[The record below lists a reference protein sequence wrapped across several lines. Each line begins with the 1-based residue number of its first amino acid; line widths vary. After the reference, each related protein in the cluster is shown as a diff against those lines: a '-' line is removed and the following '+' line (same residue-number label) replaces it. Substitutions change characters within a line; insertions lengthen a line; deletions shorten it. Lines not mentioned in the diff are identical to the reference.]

1 MYQSGHTNRE
11 VIKVSKKEKK
21 PIETVGFSNARE
33 PNNSFDYVNMYG
45 TYNIQ
50 PTADHANEYPAIAQ
64 GLSAAEKKERA
75 RAREEWKNEQA
86 HKAKNGGKKEA
97 DVTKGHNGSV
107 PNLLSERD

>member
-1 MYQSGHTNRE
+1 M
-11 VIKVSKKEKK
+11 SKKEKK
-21 PIETVGFSNARE
+21 PIQTVGFSNARE

-64 GLSAAEKKERA
+64 GLSALEKKERA
-75 RAREEWKNEQA
+75 RARDEWKKEQST
-86 HKAKNGGKKEA
+86 KPQSGGKKEA

-107 PNLLSERD
+107 PNMLNERE

>member
-1 MYQSGHTNRE
+1 MN
-11 VIKVSKKEKK
+11 KKEKK

-64 GLSAAEKKERA
+64 GLSALEKKERE
-75 RAREEWKNEQA
+75 RAGAEWKKEQST
-86 HKAKNGGKKEA
+86 KPQSGGKKEA
-97 DVTKGHNGSV
+97 DVTKGHSGSV
-107 PNLLSERD
+107 PKLPNDRE